1 MSENIF
7 RGNLTPTSEVLRGS
21 ISSSESI
28 TGSLP
33 QQQSLKGKAIIP
45 DKIYGDSAYEIAVK
59 NGFEGTEVEWLASL
73 NGESSYDIAVKNG
86 FDGTESEWLAS
97 LKGDVGSTPI
107 KGVDY

>member
-1 MSENIF
+1 MSENTL
-7 RGNLTPTSEVLRGS
+7 RGSLTPTSEVLRGS
-21 ISSSESI
+21 ISSSASI

-73 NGESSYDIAVKNG
+73 
-86 FDGTESEWLAS
+86 
-97 LKGDVGSTPI
+97 KGDVGSTPI
-107 KGVDY
+107 KGVDYYTEGDKAEIVQDVLASLPIAEEVSV